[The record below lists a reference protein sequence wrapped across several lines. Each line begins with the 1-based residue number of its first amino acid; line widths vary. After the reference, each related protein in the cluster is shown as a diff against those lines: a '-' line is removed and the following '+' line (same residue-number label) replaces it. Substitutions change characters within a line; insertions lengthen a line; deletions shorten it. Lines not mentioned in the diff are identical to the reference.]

1 MKNQVLENRYKLK
14 KTIGEGSFGQVF
26 SALDL
31 VTKEKVA
38 VKFETCS
45 NHMQL
50 SNEISAY
57 AAMSNIQGIPKLY
70 SHGVSNNRPYII
82 IDLLGKSLEN
92 KIKSQGYLFS
102 LSCITNIGL
111 QLMKILE
118 DIHNSNY
125 IHRDIKPANFVI
137 GRKPR
142 TSSIY
147 LIDFGLS
154 KKYRDPITKQHVL
167 YGEGRHLIG
176 NKKYASLNTRMGIEQ
191 SRRDDIEASMFMLI
205 NLLKG
210 SLPWDILDDKT
221 APYAQLLYLKDLTPE
236 QICKDCPHQF
246 VEIVRYIRSVFFEE
260 KPNYVFI
267 TGLLRSIAS
276 ELRFVPKLDWIRERM
291 SMVITVQDLT
301 LLKPD
306 KMSSSSSEEKSVI
319 IKKKSNRKHRKDCN
333 GRGGSVC
340 VAAIDSSKESVSTK
354 SVNDSGTRNAFRR
367 QETIKND
374 VYPEFQ
380 NKSIILQQT
389 KTKRESELN

>member
-167 YGEGRHLIG
+167 YGEG
-176 NKKYASLNTRMGIEQ
+176 
-191 SRRDDIEASMFMLI
+191 
-205 NLLKG
+205 

-221 APYAQLLYLKDLTPE
+221 APYAQLLYLKDLSPE

-260 KPNYVFI
+260 KPNYEFI
-267 TGLLRSIAS
+267 TGLFRSIAS